1 MTDPFTAP
9 GSANSSRVDYK
20 ELNGR
25 LLLIEP
31 HSLEIGVQTS
41 VSTEP
46 KDAVRADVTVLDG
59 PVAGSAFPDAL
70 IFPRVLIGQLR
81 SRLGQKVLGR
91 LGQGTAKGGQSP
103 PWILSEA
110 TDADKK
116 VGVAY
121 LTGQFAAPS
130 DDDIPF

>member
-1 MTDPFTAP
+1 MTTDPFTTP
-9 GSANSSRVDYK
+9 GSTTRLDYK

-25 LLLIEP
+25 LLLVEP
-31 HSLEIGVQTS
+31 RSLEEGVNTS
-41 VSTEP
+41 LGVKE
-46 KDAVRADVTVLDG
+46 AVRADVAVLDG
-59 PVAGSAFPDAL
+59 PTAGATYPDSL

-81 SRLGQKVLGR
+81 SRVGQKVLGR
-91 LGQGTAKGGQSP
+91 LGQGMASPGQNP
-103 PWILSEA
+103 PWVLSAA

-121 LTGQFAAPS
+121 LSGQFSAPS